1 MSRQGVGKKG
11 KAQQELNTSI
21 SPMFKQ
27 AERLKQVLTNI
38 VGQTSPPRRK
48 KEDIP
53 QTQEGDLSRSI
64 EKDTMRLSPTE
75 FQSGESENKHLKE
88 AEKTAPI
95 QEEQVPS
102 LQDIFHE
109 IKKCNSAIQNLSLQ
123 TGNIKEVVG
132 LLRTDLQKYKDR
144 LVEVEKRTSDT
155 EELLQII
162 VKEKTKLKEENTVLK
177 NKLLDLENRS
187 RRSNLR
193 SVYIHCLI
201 DKFGHK
207 TYEQMT
213 KLELVR
219 EYLEDIYSSKVNKS
233 AAELQQFLGKISII
247 KLTTDQSESL
257 EAPLDSAEVETI
269 LSKITKNKTPG
280 EGIDN
285 FWKVLVEGKNC
296 TIEIPEERFNVK
308 HWYDP
313 DYDTPGKIC
322 TTRAALVEGFNE
334 FDHKPFGIY
343 KSETE
348 IMDPQQKL
356 LLECTYRALEDGG
369 YPMESISGSETGVF
383 IGLMNRDSE
392 SIYTQCADNI
402 KHFNGTGT
410 STSIAANRIS
420 YCFNLTGPSLSI
432 DTACSSSLV
441 ALHYAC
447 QSIRQGDCCMAICG
461 GVSCIIEPRVYVALS
476 KAKMISPEG
485 TSKPFSNKADG
496 YGRGEGCGVI
506 LLKPLKK
513 AIEDCNKIWGI
524 IYKTAVN
531 QDGRSV
537 SPITK
542 PSQYQQEKLMQQ
554 IYKTIDPCS
563 VQYVEAHGTGTP
575 IGDPTE
581 AASLGNIF
589 GKIRPIG
596 MKPLKIGSV
605 KGNIGHTESAA
616 GVAGLI
622 KVLLMMNHEII
633 PPSLHYSKE
642 NGIKIIEESN
652 LEIPTKPQ
660 KWLEDITFGRI
671 AAINC
676 FGFGGTNAHVVVKQ
690 YKQKD
695 PQYHSKRP
703 VELFILSAAS
713 SQSLQ
718 LCIEDTKQMLRKTT
732 SLTLENLVYTAAC
745 RRSHLNDKYR
755 IGFLASSLT
764 HLQQQLE
771 IMKKDT
777 AQVISSPSIAF
788 VFCGNGLIYKGM
800 CKMLLELEPVF
811 KNKCIEIDEVIRVYT
826 PLSVVQLLEK
836 EFDEFSRP
844 DVAQLLLFTIQVSL
858 VALLKNWG
866 VKPDC
871 ILGHSV
877 GEVAAA
883 HCSGLLSLEDAVKV
897 IYYRSTLQ
905 CKAVGGKMLVVGNI
919 TITDVSNLVA
929 SYKGKICIAAYNS
942 PTSCT
947 VSGDGETIDQLNKKL
962 SKDYSSQDIFLHV
975 LDVPAAYHSHMMDPI
990 LNEIKEMLRDL
1001 QEHDLEVDLFST
1013 VTGKPASKG
1022 DFTTGDYWG
1031 KNIREP
1037 VAFQQ
1042 AIKASAKDK
1051 EHTLFIEIGPR
1062 RALQRN
1068 IIETLGPN
1076 TTVLPALQPNKEYDT
1091 IFSMLIELFTHGYNP
1106 DWCNVFDAYKSSP
1119 STIPRY
1125 QFDHIKQDIKFE
1137 KIRQG
1142 NQTASSPNHPLI
1154 RSLSEDFTEF
1164 QCIVSKTITPY
1175 VYEHT
1180 NWGSALIPG
1189 AFYVELGLA
1198 AAAISFKPKLPLNS
1212 LKISVIFSNP
1222 CVLQQDSV
1230 DLKIK
1235 LHQEDKVT
1243 NFEVLTS
1250 HVFASGKIQKH
1261 NSIVNTV
1268 KGIST
1273 EQIFSRCTTI
1283 FKIENIYE
1291 QLSTLGFEYGKAYK
1305 QLGDVH
1311 YGNDLKEGIA
1321 RLKVSEE
1328 VRETMYE
1335 YHIHPV
1341 ILDCF
1346 LQMGVCVGSRT
1357 KDSAIFPSSIESL
1370 TILQPLQEEMIIYMK
1385 TIKTTEKYIELC
1397 GCFADKTGSI
1407 LVEIK
1412 SAKMSLLKQTEKK
1425 QVKTFYQVEW
1435 TQCSQPSHIPEHEPK
1450 MLIFSD
1456 TLGIGEKLSK
1466 YMQNEP
1472 SYIIFNSWDSN
1483 FQDQKILNSEW
1494 TDVVFMW
1501 GIQRVSENIPNN
1513 LTQYLAKCCEVY
1525 RQLILAVSKK
1535 SPKPSIRTVTFRTVD
1550 NTVDNI
1556 NPGFAFVG
1564 MTRASLFEMPDITFQ
1579 LIDISS
1585 TSPQDVKALAQ
1596 VVHNYNPEDHPEI
1609 WINEGSIYAN
1619 EIIFSDT
1626 EKRTRQIDSL
1636 QKSNN
1641 FTLYTSEPYTV
1652 TNISAEQSNHKL
1664 FELKS
1669 KDLEICVD
1677 EICIH
1682 TDDYFPISLSSWKY
1696 GNALYWNSLTSDKHE
1711 LVALDFA
1718 GIVTAV
1724 GKGVKKIQVGDR
1736 VAACYPITATSKVT
1750 LPENVCYLVKKAP
1763 VIKSAPCISF
1773 FVLAWEIL
1781 HNQLPCAKN
1790 KSKLAILTSDVK
1802 SVLCRVLSK
1811 TAKQSGWETVIS
1823 AASREVDKQCTS
1835 MVILPTVG
1843 DVSREV
1849 LNALP
1854 FLKDVVLVSDHKNDK
1869 NWRNI
1874 ILSSNEDFHVHLLD
1888 ISAIF
1893 QKAYLQQHSKNL
1905 HKWLYSITS
1914 KNIINIPKRL
1924 IQPSWRESDCHIG
1937 ETSYFT
1943 SQSLPVIEL
1952 DNSIVLAIPMS
1963 ALNPMLFKDKAVY
1976 IVTGGLTGLGFETVK
1991 FIGNNGGGHLVILS
2005 RRKSTPEMEQH
2016 LAEIQ
2021 NQNETTK
2028 IVTISCDISCY
2039 AEVKNAM
2046 DYIKTIFPN
2055 IPVKG
2060 VFHSAVVFHDRILQ
2074 NLSLSLFEKVLSPK
2088 VDGVVNLHLATLN
2101 MKLDYFVCYSS
2112 IASFVGNSG
2121 QANYA
2126 AANSFLEMFCQYRRN
2141 MGLCGQA
2148 ISWGALDLGIL
2159 LNQSQVHRI
2168 LEAKGILLLSTVEI
2182 HEHLKKCLQ
2191 LNNPNQAIFKFNFK
2205 TTYENLM
2212 SQIPALKR
2220 RLFNVVLG
2228 EMSSWE
2234 QTSKENQS
2242 SNSNNSNNETC
2253 ENYILLV
2260 VTELTGVSPSDIT
2273 MSTLLSSLGIDS
2285 MSAMTLQS
2293 HIRKDKNVNI
2303 PLVKLLDPNTTISN
2317 LVSLVKETTGDK
2329 KEIGSEIIEETLL

>member
-1 MSRQGVGKKG
+1 MG
-11 KAQQELNTSI
+11 
-21 SPMFKQ
+21 
-27 AERLKQVLTNI
+27 
-38 VGQTSPPRRK
+38 
-48 KEDIP
+48 
-53 QTQEGDLSRSI
+53 
-64 EKDTMRLSPTE
+64 
-75 FQSGESENKHLKE
+75 
-88 AEKTAPI
+88 
-95 QEEQVPS
+95 
-102 LQDIFHE
+102 
-109 IKKCNSAIQNLSLQ
+109 
-123 TGNIKEVVG
+123 
-132 LLRTDLQKYKDR
+132 
-144 LVEVEKRTSDT
+144 
-155 EELLQII
+155 
-162 VKEKTKLKEENTVLK
+162 
-177 NKLLDLENRS
+177 
-187 RRSNLR
+187 
-193 SVYIHCLI
+193 
-201 DKFGHK
+201 
-207 TYEQMT
+207 
-213 KLELVR
+213 
-219 EYLEDIYSSKVNKS
+219 
-233 AAELQQFLGKISII
+233 
-247 KLTTDQSESL
+247 
-257 EAPLDSAEVETI
+257 
-269 LSKITKNKTPG
+269 G
-280 EGIDN
+280 EGIEH
-285 FWKVLVEGKNC
+285 FWKVIFDGRNC
-296 TIEIPEERFNVK
+296 TTEIPEERFDLK
-308 HWYDP
+308 KWYDS
-313 DYDTPGKIC
+313 DHTKPGKMY
-322 TTRAALVEGFNE
+322 TSRAAFVDGINE
-334 FDHKPFGIY
+334 FDNKVFGMNN
-343 KSETE
+343 SETAN
-348 IMDPQQKL
+348 MDPQHKL
-356 LLECTYRALEDGG
+356 LLECTYRALEDAG
-369 YPMESISGSETGVF
+369 YPSENIRGRKIGVF
-383 IGLMNRDSE
+383 IGLMNRD
-392 SIYTQCADNI
+392 ADYIFNNSPENI
-402 KHFNGTGT
+402 NHFNGTGT
-410 STSIAANRIS
+410 ATSIAANRIS
-420 YCFNLTGPSLSI
+420 YCFNLMGPSLSI

-447 QSIRQGDCCMAICG
+447 HAIRQGDCEMAICG
-461 GVSCIIEPRVYVALS
+461 GVSCIIEPRIFVSLC
-476 KAKMISPEG
+476 KAKMLSADG
-485 TSKPFSNKADG
+485 TSKPFSNRADG
-496 YGRGEGCGVI
+496 YGRGEGCGII
-506 LLKPLKK
+506 LLKPFKK
-513 AIEDCNKIWGI
+513 AKEEYCKVWGLI
-524 IYKTAVN
+524 SASAIN
-531 QDGRSV
+531 QDGHSV
-537 SPITK
+537 SPITR
-542 PSQYQQEKLMQQ
+542 PSQNQQEYLLQH
-554 IYKTIDPCS
+554 IYSKIDPCS
-563 VQYVEAHGTGTP
+563 VQYIEAHGTGTP

-581 AASLGNIF
+581 AASLGNI
-589 GKIRPIG
+589 IG
-596 MKPLKIGSV
+596 EKRNGMTPLKIGSV

-622 KVLLMMNHEII
+622 KVLLMMHHEII

-642 NGIKIIEESN
+642 NGIKMIGESK
-652 LEIPTKPQ
+652 LEIPTRTE
-660 KWLEDITFGRI
+660 KWQEDIKFGRM
-671 AAINC
+671 AGINC
-676 FGFGGTNAHVVVKQ
+676 FGFGGTNVHVVIKQ
-690 YKQKD
+690 DKQEYPK
-695 PQYHSKRP
+695 YHSKRS
-703 VELFILSAAS
+703 VDILILSAAS
-713 SQSLQ
+713 SKSLQ
-718 LCIEDTKQMLRKTT
+718 LCIEDTKIALGGTT

-745 RRSHLNDKYR
+745 RRSHLNYKHR
-755 IGFLASSLT
+755 IGFMASSLT
-764 HLQQQLE
+764 QLHQQLQTVSKYPL
-771 IMKKDT
+771 IAT
-777 AQVISSPSIAF
+777 SSPHIVF
-788 VFCGNGLIYKGM
+788 VFCGNGVLYKGM
-800 CKMLLELEPVF
+800 CKMLLEHEPVF
-811 KNKCIEIDEVIRVYT
+811 RTTCMAVDRLIQSYT
-826 PLSVVQLLEK
+826 SISVLQLLQE
-836 EFDEFSRP
+836 EFDDFSKP
-844 DVAQLLLFTIQVSL
+844 DVTQLLLFTIQVSL
-858 VALLKNWG
+858 VALLKHWG
-866 VKPDC
+866 VRPNC
-871 ILGHSV
+871 TVGHSV

-883 HCSGLLSLEDAVKV
+883 HCSGLISLEDAVKI

-905 CKAVGGKMLVVGNI
+905 CKAVGGLMLVVGNI
-919 TITDVSNLVA
+919 LVMEI
-929 SYKGKICIAAYNS
+929 SKIIQLYKGKVCIAAYNS

-947 VSGDGETIDQLNKKL
+947 LSGDMFSIKHLQGELTKK
-962 SKDYSSQDIFLHV
+962 YNENNIFLHI

-1001 QEHDLEVDLFST
+1001 QEKDIHVDIIST

-1022 DFTTGDYWG
+1022 DFTTGDYWA
-1031 KNIREP
+1031 KNIRES

-1042 AIKASAKDK
+1042 AIEASARDK
-1051 EHTLFIEIGPR
+1051 ENTLFIEIGPR

-1076 TTVLPALQPNKEYDT
+1076 TTVLPALQPNKEYET
-1091 IFSMLIELFTHGYNP
+1091 IFSMLIALFTQGYNP
-1106 DWCNVFDAYKSSP
+1106 EWCNVFDAYKSSP
-1119 STIPRY
+1119 SIIPRY
-1125 QFDHIKQDIKFE
+1125 QFDHIKQDIRYE

-1142 NQTASSPNHPLI
+1142 NQTASKLRPNHPLI
-1154 RSLSEDFTEF
+1154 CSLSEDFTDF
-1164 QCIVSKTITPY
+1164 QCTVSKTITSY

-1198 AAAISFKPKLPLNS
+1198 AASMSFKPKAPLSS
-1212 LKISVIFSNP
+1212 LEISVTFSNP
-1222 CVLQQDSV
+1222 CVLHQDSV

-1235 LHQEDKVT
+1235 LHQEGKVT
-1243 NFEVLTS
+1243 HFEVLTS
-1250 HVFASGKIQKH
+1250 HIFASGQLLKN
-1261 NSIVNTV
+1261 NSMANTV
-1268 KGIST
+1268 KRISV
-1273 EQIFSRCTTI
+1273 EQIFSRCTSI
-1283 FKIENIYE
+1283 FKTERTYE
-1291 QLSTLGFEYGKAYK
+1291 QLSTLGFEYGKSYK
-1305 QLGDVH
+1305 HLGDVH

-1321 RLKVSEE
+1321 RVKVSEE

-1346 LQMGVCVGSRT
+1346 LQMGVCVGLRT
-1357 KDSAIFPSSIESL
+1357 KESAIFPSSIGSL

-1397 GCFADKTGSI
+1397 GCFADNTGSI

-1412 SAKMSLLKQTEKK
+1412 SAKLSFLKQTENK
-1425 QVKTFYQVEW
+1425 QVKTFYQVKW

-1466 YMQNEP
+1466 YMPNEP
-1472 SYIIFNSWDSN
+1472 NYIMFNSWDSD
-1483 FQDQKILNSEW
+1483 FQAQKLLNSDC

-1550 NTVDNI
+1550 STVDSI

-1564 MTRASLFEMPDITFQ
+1564 MTRACLFEMPDITFQ

-1596 VVHNYNPEDHPEI
+1596 VLHNYNPEDHPEI
-1609 WINEGSIYAN
+1609 WVNEGSIYAN
-1619 EIIFSDT
+1619 EIIFTDT
-1626 EKRTRQIDSL
+1626 EKRTRQIDYL
-1636 QKSNN
+1636 QKSDN

-1652 TNISAEQSNHKL
+1652 TNISAEQSNYKL

-1696 GNALYWNSLTSDKHE
+1696 GNTLYWNSLTSDKHE

-1724 GKGVKKIQVGDR
+1724 GEGVKRFQVGNR
-1736 VAACYPITATSKVT
+1736 VAACYPITATSNISI
-1750 LPENVCYLVKKAP
+1750 PENVCFLVKKAP
-1763 VIKSAPCISF
+1763 LIKNAPCISF

-1781 HNQLPCAKN
+1781 HNQLPRAKN
-1790 KSKLAILTSDVK
+1790 KSKLAILTPDVN
-1802 SVLCRVLSK
+1802 SVLCKVLAK

-1823 AASREVDKQCTS
+1823 AASRAVDKQCTS

-1843 DVSREV
+1843 DVPREV

-1854 FLKDVVLVSDHKNDK
+1854 LLKDVVLVSDHKNNK
-1869 NWRNI
+1869 NLRNT
-1874 ILSSNEDFHVHLLD
+1874 ILSSNEDFQIHLLD

-1914 KNIINIPKRL
+1914 KNTINIPKRL

-1937 ETSYFT
+1937 EASYFT

-1952 DNSIVLAIPMS
+1952 DNSTVSAIPMS
-1963 ALNPMLFKDKAVY
+1963 ASNPMLFKDKAVY

-1991 FIGNNGGGHLVILS
+1991 FIGNNGGGHIVILS
-2005 RRKSTPEMEQH
+2005 RRKSTYEMEQQ

-2028 IVTISCDISCY
+2028 IVTLSCDISCY
-2039 AEVKNAM
+2039 PEVKNAI
-2046 DYIKTIFPN
+2046 DFIKTIFPN

-2060 VFHSAVVFHDRILQ
+2060 VFHSAVVFIDRILQ
-2074 NLSLSLFEKVLSPK
+2074 NLNLSLFEKVLSPK

-2126 AANSFLEMFCQYRRN
+2126 AANSFLEMFCKYRRN

-2148 ISWGALDLGIL
+2148 ISWGGLNLGFL
-2159 LNQSQVHRI
+2159 RNRPHMHRI

-2191 LNNPNQAIFKFNFK
+2191 LNNPSQAIFKFNFK
-2205 TTYENLM
+2205 TTYENQM

-2220 RLFNVVLG
+2220 RFYSVVLG

-2242 SNSNNSNNETC
+2242 LKSKKETC
-2253 ENYILLV
+2253 EDDILLV

-2293 HIRKDKNVNI
+2293 RILKDKNVNI

>member
-1 MSRQGVGKKG
+1 MCHILIATSSSTP
-11 KAQQELNTSI
+11 LNI
-21 SPMFKQ
+21 
-27 AERLKQVLTNI
+27 LDNI
-38 VGQTSPPRRK
+38 
-48 KEDIP
+48 
-53 QTQEGDLSRSI
+53 
-64 EKDTMRLSPTE
+64 
-75 FQSGESENKHLKE
+75 
-88 AEKTAPI
+88 
-95 QEEQVPS
+95 
-102 LQDIFHE
+102 
-109 IKKCNSAIQNLSLQ
+109 
-123 TGNIKEVVG
+123 G
-132 LLRTDLQKYKDR
+132 LMA
-144 LVEVEKRTSDT
+144 S
-155 EELLQII
+155 
-162 VKEKTKLKEENTVLK
+162 
-177 NKLLDLENRS
+177 
-187 RRSNLR
+187 
-193 SVYIHCLI
+193 
-201 DKFGHK
+201 
-207 TYEQMT
+207 
-213 KLELVR
+213 
-219 EYLEDIYSSKVNKS
+219 
-233 AAELQQFLGKISII
+233 
-247 KLTTDQSESL
+247 
-257 EAPLDSAEVETI
+257 
-269 LSKITKNKTPG
+269 G
-280 EGIDN
+280 EGIEN
-285 FWKVLVEGKNC
+285 FWKVLIEGKNC
-296 TIEIPEERFNVK
+296 TIEIPEERFNIK

-313 DYDTPGKIC
+313 DYDKPGKIC
-322 TTRAALVEGFNE
+322 TSRAALVEGINE

-369 YPMESISGSETGVF
+369 YPTESISGSQTGVF

-392 SIYTQCADNI
+392 SIYNQCPDNI
-402 KHFNGTGT
+402 VHFNGTGT

-461 GVSCIIEPRVYVALS
+461 GVSCIIEPRIYVALS

-496 YGRGEGCGVI
+496 YGRGEGCGVVI
-506 LLKPLKK
+506 LKPLKK
-513 AIEDCNKIWGI
+513 AIEDSNKIWGI
-524 IYKTAVN
+524 IYKTAIN

-542 PSQYQQEKLMQQ
+542 PSQYQQEKLMEQ

-596 MKPLKIGSV
+596 KKPLKIGSV

-622 KVLLMMNHEII
+622 KVLLMMHHEII

-652 LEIPTKPQ
+652 LEIPTRPE
-660 KWLEDITFGRI
+660 KWQEDIIFGRM
-671 AAINC
+671 AGINC

-695 PQYHSKRP
+695 SQYHSKRP

-713 SQSLQ
+713 SESLH
-718 LCIEDTKQMLRKTT
+718 LCIEDTKQMLSKST
-732 SLTLENLVYTAAC
+732 SLTLENLVYTASC
-745 RRSHLNDKYR
+745 RRSHLNCKYR

-764 HLQQQLE
+764 QLQQQLQ

-777 AQVISSPSIAF
+777 AQAISSPNIVF

-800 CKMLLELEPVF
+800 CKMLLQLEPVF
-811 KNKCIEIDEVIRVYT
+811 RKKCIEIDEIIRIYT
-826 PLSVVQLLEK
+826 HLSVVQLLEQ
-836 EFDEFSRP
+836 EFDEFLRP
-844 DVAQLLLFTIQVSL
+844 DVAQLMLFTVQVSL
-858 VALLKNWG
+858 VTLLKHWG
-866 VKPDC
+866 VRPDGV
-871 ILGHSV
+871 LGHSV

-897 IYYRSTLQ
+897 IYYRSSLQ
-905 CKAVGGKMLVVGNI
+905 CKAVGGKMLVIGNI
-919 TITDVSNLVA
+919 TVTEISKLIMP
-929 SYKGKICIAAYNS
+929 YKGKICIAAYNS

-962 SKDYSSQDIFLHV
+962 SKDYSSNNIFLHV

-990 LNEIKEMLRDL
+990 LNQIKEMLKDL
-1001 QEHDLEVDLFST
+1001 QEHDIDVDIIST

-1022 DFTTGDYWG
+1022 DFTTGDYWA

-1037 VAFQQ
+1037 VAFQP
-1042 AIKASAKDK
+1042 AIEASAKDK

-1068 IIETLGPN
+1068 IIETLGPK
-1076 TTVLPALQPNKEYDT
+1076 TIVVPAIESNKEYDT
-1091 IFSMLIELFTHGYNP
+1091 IFSMLIALFTQGYNP
-1106 DWCNVFDAYKSSP
+1106 DWCNVFEAYKSSP

-1154 RSLSEDFTEF
+1154 RSLSEDFTDF

-1175 VYEHT
+1175 VYQHT

-1198 AAAISFKPKLPLNS
+1198 AAAISLKPKLPLSS
-1212 LKISVIFSNP
+1212 LEISVTFSNP
-1222 CVLQQDSV
+1222 CVLHQDSV

-1235 LHQEDKVT
+1235 LHKEGKVT

-1250 HVFASGKIQKH
+1250 HVFASGQIQKH
-1261 NSIVNTV
+1261 NSIVNSV
-1268 KGIST
+1268 KRISA
-1273 EQIFSRCTTI
+1273 EQIFSRCTSV
-1283 FKIENIYE
+1283 FKIERIYE
-1291 QLSTLGFEYGKAYK
+1291 QLSIFGFEYGKAYK
-1305 QLGDVH
+1305 HLGDVH
-1311 YGNDLKEGIA
+1311 YGNDLKEAIA
-1321 RLKVSEE
+1321 KMKVSEE

-1346 LQMGVCVGSRT
+1346 LQMGVCVGSRAI
-1357 KDSAIFPSSIESL
+1357 DSAIFPSSIGNL
-1370 TILQPLQEEMIIYMK
+1370 TILQPLQEEMIIYIK
-1385 TIKTTEKYIELC
+1385 TIKTKEKYIEFC
-1397 GCFADKTGSI
+1397 GCFADNTGSI
-1407 LVEIK
+1407 LVQIK
-1412 SAKMSLLKQTEKK
+1412 SAKLSFLKQTMNK
-1425 QVKTFYQVEW
+1425 QVKAFYQVKW
-1435 TQCSQPSHIPEHEPK
+1435 TQCSHPSQTSESEPK

-1472 SYIIFNSWDSN
+1472 SYIIFNSWDSD

-1501 GIQRVSENIPNN
+1501 GIQRVSENISNN

-1550 NTVDNI
+1550 STVDNI

-1564 MTRASLFEMPDITFQ
+1564 MTRACLFEIPDLLFQ

-1596 VVHNYNPEDHPEI
+1596 VILNHNPKDHPEI
-1609 WINEGSIYAN
+1609 WINDGSIYTN
-1619 EIIFSDT
+1619 EIIFTDT
-1626 EKRTRQIDSL
+1626 ERKTRQIDSL
-1636 QKSNN
+1636 QKSDN

-1664 FELKS
+1664 SERQS
-1669 KDLEICVD
+1669 KDLKICVD
-1677 EICIH
+1677 QICIH

-1696 GNALYWNSLTSDKHE
+1696 GNALYWNSLTSDKHKI
-1711 LVALDFA
+1711 VALDFA
-1718 GIVTAV
+1718 GVVTAI
-1724 GKGVKKIQVGDR
+1724 GKDVKKIQVGDR
-1736 VAACYPITATSKVT
+1736 VATCYPITATSNVT
-1750 LPENVCYLVKKAP
+1750 LPENVCYLVKKAL
-1763 VIKSAPCISF
+1763 VIKNAPCISF

-1781 HNQLPCAKN
+1781 HNQLPSAKN
-1790 KSKLAILTSDVK
+1790 KPKLAILTSDIK
-1802 SVLCRVLSK
+1802 SVLCTVLSK
-1811 TAKQSGWETVIS
+1811 TAKQSGWQPVIS
-1823 AASREVDKQCTS
+1823 VGSRVVDKQCTS
-1835 MVILPTVG
+1835 MVVLPTVG

-1849 LNALP
+1849 LDALP
-1854 FLKDVVLVSDHKNDK
+1854 LLKEVVFLSDHKNVT
-1869 NWRNI
+1869 NWQILN
-1874 ILSSNEDFHVHLLD
+1874 LSSNQKIHVHLLA
-1888 ISAIF
+1888 ISDIF
-1893 QKAYLQQHSKNL
+1893 QKAYLQQHAKYL

-1914 KNIINIPKRL
+1914 ENAIIIPKQL
-1924 IQPSWRESDCHIG
+1924 IQPSCSESDFYSG

-1943 SQSLPVIEL
+1943 TQSLPVIEL
-1952 DNSIVLAIPMS
+1952 DNSTVSLIPMS
-1963 ALNPMLFKDKAVY
+1963 SPNPMLFKNNAVY

-1991 FIGNNGGGHLVILS
+1991 FIGNNGGGHIVILS
-2005 RRKSTPEMEQH
+2005 RRKPTPEIEQQ
-2016 LAEIQ
+2016 LTKVQ
-2021 NQNETTK
+2021 NHKQRTK
-2028 IVTISCDISCY
+2028 IISVPCDISCY
-2039 AEVKNAM
+2039 QNIKKAI
-2046 DYIKTIFPN
+2046 DFIKTIFPN
-2055 IPVKG
+2055 IPVRG
-2060 VFHSAVVFHDRILQ
+2060 VFHSAVVYNDKILQ
-2074 NLSLSLFEKVLSPK
+2074 NLNLSLFEKVLSPK

-2112 IASFVGNSG
+2112 TSSFVGNSG

-2126 AANSFLEMFCQYRRN
+2126 AANSFLDIFCQYRRN
-2141 MGLCGQA
+2141 MGLCGQS
-2148 ISWGALDLGIL
+2148 ISWGGLNLGVLI
-2159 LNQSQVHRI
+2159 NQPYVHKF

-2182 HEHLKKCLQ
+2182 HEHLKTCLQ
-2191 LNNPNQAIFKFNFK
+2191 LNNSSQAIVKFNFK
-2205 TTYENLM
+2205 TMYETQM
-2212 SQIPALKR
+2212 SQIPALKKR
-2220 RLFNVVLG
+2220 FYSMVLE
-2228 EMSSWE
+2228 EMNSWD
-2234 QTSKENQS
+2234 QISKENQS
-2242 SNSNNSNNETC
+2242 SNSNNETC
-2253 ENYILLV
+2253 EDYILLV

-2285 MSAMTLQS
+2285 MLAMTLQS
-2293 HIRKDKNVNI
+2293 RILKDKKLNI
-2303 PLVKLLDPNTTISN
+2303 PLVKLLDPNTTMSMM
-2317 LVSLVKETTGDK
+2317 VSLVKETTGDK